1 MRNPERTVQSAVPAF
16 RHVRRPWAQV
26 VVVAPKVGRK
36 VTVNPR
42 PLDVVAEC
50 LLLDVAYVAGSQ
62 TGGNRSQLQIRLAAN
77 VGSEVIDM
85 MRLTQRRVSQS
96 PRSRIPAQVLPPV
109 LDDRE
114 PVESESYSPLRRSR
128 GTLAASR

>member
-42 PLDVVAEC
+42 PLDVVAVCLRLDVRRWLADRRKLQPAPDQTRGERC
-50 LLLDVAYVAGSQ
+50 LLYTSD
-62 TGGNRSQLQIRLAAN
+62 AAD
-77 VGSEVIDM
+77 E
-85 MRLTQRRVSQS
+85 
-96 PRSRIPAQVLPPV
+96 
-109 LDDRE
+109 
-114 PVESESYSPLRRSR
+114 
-128 GTLAASR
+128 